1 MEVELKGVVVLSSFE
16 IDMDAGSL
24 DHLEINLA
32 PELSRLQHK
41 VSFIL
46 WTPQSFRVCSD
57 GCLRIDLVILYD
69 PIRRF
74 HFEYSM
80 RGGRKLDVRAVGG
93 MVGTTQAEMRVI
105 GSRGRISSRWI
116 CRRSIRNILWLRR
129 IS

>member
-1 MEVELKGVVVLSSFE
+1 VELELEGVVVLSSFE
-16 IDMDAGSL
+16 IDMDARSL

-41 VSFIL
+41 VGFVL

-57 GCLRIDLVILYD
+57 SCLRIGLVSLYD

-74 HFEYSM
+74 RSEYSM
-80 RGGRKLDVRAVGG
+80 RGERRLDVLAVGG
-93 MVGTTQAEMRVI
+93 MVGTTQAEMRAI

>member
-1 MEVELKGVVVLSSFE
+1 MELEAVVVLSSSE

-57 GCLRIDLVILYD
+57 SCLRIDLVILYD

-105 GSRGRISSRWI
+105 GSRGRISSQWI